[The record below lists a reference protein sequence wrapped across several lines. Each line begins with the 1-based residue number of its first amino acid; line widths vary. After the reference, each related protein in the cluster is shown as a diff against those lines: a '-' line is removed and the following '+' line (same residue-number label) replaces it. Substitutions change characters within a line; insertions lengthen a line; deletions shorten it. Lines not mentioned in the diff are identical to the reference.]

1 MYLHL
6 LHTKLLN
13 NIIMELYI
21 QYGIIGII
29 FIVASIFLA
38 KRMFPSNQKGGC
50 SKGCGCGIAATESQ
64 KK

>member
-1 MYLHL
+1 
-6 LHTKLLN
+6 
-13 NIIMELYI
+13 MELYI

-50 SKGCGCGIAATESQ
+50 SKGCGCGIAVTENQ